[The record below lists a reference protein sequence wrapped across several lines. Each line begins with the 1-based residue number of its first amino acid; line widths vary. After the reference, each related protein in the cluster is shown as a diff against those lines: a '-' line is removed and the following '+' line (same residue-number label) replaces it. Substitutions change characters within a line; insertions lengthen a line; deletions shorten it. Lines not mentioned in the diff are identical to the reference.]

1 MNKAV
6 LLLSRKTIYDDGS
19 IVQVRVWSVTAP
31 VPPSEHRYKYSLF
44 YGRAGERI
52 VGYDNEKGKG
62 DHKHIR
68 GQQSPVAFESIDQLI
83 DQFFTDVA
91 AFREGSL

>member
-1 MNKAV
+1 MHKAA
-6 LLLSRKTIYDDGS
+6 LLLSRKTVYDDGS

-44 YGRAGERI
+44 YGRHGERI

-68 GQQSPVAFESIDQLI
+68 GQEVPVRFETIERLI
-83 DQFFTDVA
+83 DEFFTDVA
-91 AFREGSL
+91 AVREGRL

>member
-6 LLLSRKTIYDDGS
+6 LLLSRKTVYDDGS
-19 IVQVRVWSVTAP
+19 IVQVRIWSVGAP
-31 VPPSEHRYKYSLF
+31 VPPSEHQYKYSLF

-68 GQQSPVAFESIDQLI
+68 DREAPVQFETINQLI

-91 AFREGSL
+91 AVREGRL

>member
-6 LLLSRKTIYDDGS
+6 LLLSRKTLYDDGS
-19 IVQVRVWSVTAP
+19 IIQVRVWSVAAP
-31 VPPSEHRYKYSLF
+31 VPPSEHGYKYSLF

-62 DHKHIR
+62 DHKHIQGR
-68 GQQSPVAFESIDQLI
+68 ETPVRFETMDQLI
-83 DQFFTDVA
+83 DQFFADVA
-91 AFREGSL
+91 AVREGRL